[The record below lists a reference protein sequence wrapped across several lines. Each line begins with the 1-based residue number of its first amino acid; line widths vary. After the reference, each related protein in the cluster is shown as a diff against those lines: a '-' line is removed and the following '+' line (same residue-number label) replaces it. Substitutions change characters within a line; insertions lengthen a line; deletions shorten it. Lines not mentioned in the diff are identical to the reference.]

1 LGIKSHYWGF
11 PSSKEGKKKKERRRD
26 EWRVKEEFGRQMV
39 LLCSSFGT
47 DSLSLSLSLSLLSG
61 SDLLALPTKARVLCL
76 ESL

>member
-1 LGIKSHYWGF
+1 LGISIIK
-11 PSSKEGKKKKERRRD
+11 GKKKKERRRD

-47 DSLSLSLSLSLLSG
+47 DSLSLSLSLLSG
-61 SDLLALPTKARVLCL
+61 FDLLALPTKARVLCL